1 MNTVRLVA
9 REFVLDQKSFWRNWT
24 NLIFIVGLPL
34 LYLFIFATVFK
45 GHGTLPDQP
54 GVVTVTMVYV
64 SLITAIGVVSAT
76 TQYLAST
83 LVVERETG
91 VLKRLRS
98 TPVRTSVFIAGHV
111 ATASALA
118 LLMTAVL
125 LAVAYFVYG
134 IPLQSGRLLALIV
147 SLVIAVIAFSSLA
160 FPLTVA
166 IRDARSAAAVVLGV
180 TLLLYFLSGNF
191 FVVDDATTIKNIGA
205 IFPIRHLNSIII
217 TALNPNVTGLGFRWN
232 DLAVI
237 AAWGLGGL
245 VVGLRFFRWN
255 PSGEGS

>member
-1 MNTVRLVA
+1 VNTLRLVA
-9 REFVLDQKSFWRNWT
+9 REFVFDQKSFWRNWT

-45 GHGTLPDQP
+45 GHGSLPGQP
-54 GVVTVTMVYV
+54 GVLTITMVYV
-64 SLITAIGVVSAT
+64 ALITVIGVVSAT
-76 TQYLAST
+76 TQYLAVT

-98 TPVRTSVFIAGHV
+98 TPVRTGVFIAGHV
-111 ATASALA
+111 AAAGAIA
-118 LLMTAVL
+118 LLMTVVL
-125 LAVAYFVYG
+125 LTVAYFVYG
-134 IPLQSGRLLALIV
+134 VPVQSGRLVALIV
-147 SLVIAVIAFSSLA
+147 SLVVAVLAFSALA
-160 FPLTVA
+160 FPLTVV

-191 FVVDDATTIKNIGA
+191 FVVDDATTIKNIGE
-205 IFPIRHLNSIII
+205 IFPIRHLNSIMI
-217 TALNPNVTGLGFRWN
+217 TALNPNVTGMGFRWN
-232 DLAVI
+232 DLGVI
-237 AAWGLGGL
+237 GIWGLAGL